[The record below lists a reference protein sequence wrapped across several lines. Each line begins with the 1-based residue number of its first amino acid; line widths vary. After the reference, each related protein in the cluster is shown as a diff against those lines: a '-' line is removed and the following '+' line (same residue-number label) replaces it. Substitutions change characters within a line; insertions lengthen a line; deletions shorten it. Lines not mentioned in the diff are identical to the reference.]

1 MSDETL
7 ADEVASLKD
16 QLELL
21 RQVLDEVLV
30 ELTWANDNA
39 RDLPAGTGAA
49 SAIRRITS
57 MAIDPT
63 ARDFQINSV
72 PESTVDE
79 LRQAASLEAAA
90 GAATQSTLF

>member
-1 MSDETL
+1 MADETL
-7 ADEVASLKD
+7 SDEVASLRE
-16 QLELL
+16 QVALL

-39 RDLPAGTGAA
+39 RDIPAGTGAI
-49 SAIRRITS
+49 SAVRRITS
-57 MAIDPT
+57 MSLDPT

-79 LRQAASLEAAA
+79 LRKVASQEAAVGAAS
-90 GAATQSTLF
+90 QSTLF